1 MTTAKRRTK
10 GAGSVFKDGRGLWH
24 FRKEITPDPRTG
36 GRRIIEVTGKVKA
49 DARTRFEAKVAQYER
64 TGVIRTTKGPTMGG
78 YAERWM
84 QSHRRHVKPTTYSNE
99 IGWVRTMCAHIG
111 GIRVT
116 ELKPS
121 DIQTMID
128 DLLTTRKARTVN
140 AYLSVLNCMLDD
152 AEREDLIQTNPMRR
166 IRTPKTRQY
175 ERPILDPEDPRKLI
189 DTAKTALAGKDGPD
203 EGEMW
208 SLMFELAFS
217 TGMRPGERYALM
229 PRQLERRHG
238 IPGINVCQQVQRY
251 RGGKNASI
259 PTWLNARHLCGDR
272 WLTTTKTDKG
282 KRFIPITE
290 HLWDKLWNHIAKWG
304 IDNNQ
309 LIFANTYGRPIDSEV
324 ESLRW
329 HTALDKAGLPD
340 VDMYSARHWLST
352 ALAETGANDDERTTI
367 MGHTSISTTSIYTHW
382 STQALHNAMTLATD
396 IIQ

>member
-49 DARTRFEAKVAQYER
+49 DARTRFEAKIAQYER

-152 AEREDLIQTNPMRR
+152 AEREDLIQANPMRR
-166 IRTPKTRQY
+166 IRMPKTRQY

-229 PRQLERRHG
+229 PRQLERRRG

-251 RGGKNASI
+251 RGGKNATI

-304 IDNNQ
+304 IDNTN
-309 LIFANTYGRPIDSEV
+309 S
-324 ESLRW
+324 
-329 HTALDKAGLPD
+329 
-340 VDMYSARHWLST
+340 YSPTPTDDQST
-352 ALAETGANDDERTTI
+352 AKSNHSDGTPHSTKQDYPTSTCTAPDTGYPQPSPKPAPTTTNEPQSWDTPASPPHPYTPTGAPKHYTTP
-367 MGHTSISTTSIYTHW
+367 
-382 STQALHNAMTLATD
+382 
-396 IIQ
+396 